1 MTVASLPPASVASA
15 ASASLAPLHGAA
27 SASSVPIPHSLAL
40 VAAVL
45 GLWVAI
51 GVGVAAAD
59 RLLARLGA
67 TE

>member
-1 MTVASLPPASVASA
+1 MLPVPSV
-15 ASASLAPLHGAA
+15 APLHGAA
-27 SASSVPIPHSLAL
+27 PAPASTPVPHSLVL

-51 GVGVAAAD
+51 AAGVAVGD
-59 RLLARLGA
+59 RLLAQLGA

>member
-1 MTVASLPPASVASA
+1 MTVLLPLTLATSA
-15 ASASLAPLHGAA
+15 TSLAPLHGGA
-27 SASSVPIPHSLAL
+27 SASAPIPHSLAL
-40 VAAVL
+40 IVAVL

>member
-1 MTVASLPPASVASA
+1 MTVPLPPAFVASA
-15 ASASLAPLHGAA
+15 TSVVPLHGAA
-27 SASSVPIPHSLAL
+27 SASTPIPHSVAL
-40 VAAVL
+40 VVAVL
-45 GLWVAI
+45 GLWVVI